1 MTARAELPKNVRQYK
16 PAGPV
21 AASFLRDQVSDVRA
35 ILGPVGGG
43 KSSTCVFDLIRSAC
57 LMPEVNDP
65 PPPGV
70 DGVIRFK
77 VAVIGQT
84 YGQMER
90 NLFPT
95 WKRWLPADG
104 ANWTEAD
111 FTGGGGR
118 QAIHKIEWDIPRGNR
133 RVRVFFEAVFAAL
146 GEHVVEDFM
155 RGFEPTC
162 FWFYEVDLLPES
174 CIPQAILR
182 LGRYPAVG
190 DLKPSTPLRGFPGF
204 TRGRLP
210 EGKTYEQLPP
220 NTLYR
225 SFIICDLNAPDVDSW
240 FYKLFEE
247 DCPPGFKLYKQ
258 PSGLSPQAENI
269 ANLPPGYYQR
279 QITVLRD
286 KHLIQRMVHAQYAPS
301 RDGEP
306 VFPEYQDEL
315 FYAGENIV
323 PYEGVDIELG
333 LDGGLG
339 NPAAVFNQVLPN
351 GQFVTLAE
359 VVPGRM
365 SAKRFAAEVKREL
378 AELSVLAGRPLRIAR
393 GYADPATFNGADKE
407 DGELAWAEQVSL
419 ALEIPIEPA
428 PSNEITLRLDAVRD
442 EMVIEGGIPRTRIS
456 RRCKKLRKAYASHYC
471 YKIDKATGKTAAEA
485 KPHKNEYSH
494 VADADQYHKLGKKGR
509 YGVIGQAGAKSGPG
523 TERRLPGAVAQQNR
537 TVVVKSSFLSG
548 R

>member
-1 MTARAELPKNVRQYK
+1 MARAELPANIRRYK

-21 AASFLRDQVSDVRA
+21 SAAFLRDQQHRVRA

-43 KSSTCVFDLIRSAC
+43 KSSTCVFDLLRAAT
-57 LMPEVNDP
+57 LMPEVKDP

-104 ANWTEAD
+104 ANWTEAE

-118 QAIHKIEWDIPRGNR
+118 QAVHKIEWDTLRGNR

-162 FWFYEVDLLPES
+162 FWFYEVDLLPET
-174 CIPQAILR
+174 CIDQGFLR

-190 DLKPSTPLRGFPGF
+190 DLHPRTPVKGYPNHTLSN
-204 TRGRLP
+204 
-210 EGKTYEQLPP
+210 LPP
-220 NTLYR
+220 DVRYQDLPWDAFYR

-240 FYKLFEE
+240 FYKKFEE
-247 DCPPGFKLYKQ
+247 DCPKNFKLYKQ
-258 PSGLSPQAENI
+258 PGARKPNAENL
-269 ANLPPGYYQR
+269 ANLSPGYYAS
-279 QITVLRD
+279 QIETLKD
-286 KHLIQRMVHAQYAPS
+286 KHLIKRMIDAEYAPS

-306 VFPEYQDEL
+306 VFPEYQDDL
-315 FYAGENIV
+315 FYAAEDIV
-323 PYEGVDIELG
+323 PYEGIDIELG

-378 AELSVLAGRPLRIAR
+378 AELSVLAKRPLRIAR

-442 EMVIEGGIPRTRIS
+442 EMVVEGGVARTRIS

-509 YGVIGQAGAKSGPG
+509 YGVISQAGARSGPG
-523 TERRLPGAVAQQNR
+523 ASRRLPGAQAGG
-537 TVVVKSSFLSG
+537 TVVVKSKFLSG
-548 R
+548 T

>member
-1 MTARAELPKNVRQYK
+1 MAELPPNVRQYK

-21 AASFLRDQVSDVRA
+21 AAAFLRDQTNDVRA
-35 ILGPVGGG
+35 LLGPVGGG

-57 LMPEVNDP
+57 LMPELNEAP
-65 PPPGV
+65 PAGV

-104 ANWTEAD
+104 ANWTEAE

-118 QAIHKIEWDIPRGNR
+118 QANHRIEWDIMRGNR
-133 RVRVFFEAVFAAL
+133 RLRVYFEAVFAAL

-162 FWFYEVDLLPES
+162 FWFYEVDLLPDA
-174 CIPQAILR
+174 CISQAILR
-182 LGRYPAVG
+182 LGRFPSVAM
-190 DLKPSTPLRGFPGF
+190 LKPSTPLRGFPGY
-204 TRGRLP
+204 TLGRLP
-210 EGKTYEQLPP
+210 PGMTYEQLPP

-247 DCPPGFKLYKQ
+247 ECPPGFKLYKQ
-258 PSGLSPQAENI
+258 PSGLSPNAENLH
-269 ANLPPGYYQR
+269 NLPPGYYQR

-286 KHLIQRMVHAQYAPS
+286 KNLVTRMVHAKYAPS

-306 VFPEYQDEL
+306 VYPEYQDDL
-315 FYAGENIV
+315 FYSPTDII
-323 PYEGVDIELG
+323 PYDRIDIELG

-359 VVPGRM
+359 CAPGRM
-365 SAKRFAAEVKREL
+365 SAKRFAKEIKREL
-378 AELSVLAGRPLRIAR
+378 AELSELAKRPLSIAR
-393 GYADPATFNGADKE
+393 GYADPAAFFGADKE
-407 DGELAWAEQVSL
+407 DGELAWAEQVM
-419 ALEIPIEPA
+419 AELEIPIEPA

-442 EMVIEGGIPRTRIS
+442 ELVVEGGIPRTMIS

-471 YKIDKATGKTAAEA
+471 YKIDRATGKTSAEA
-485 KPHKNEYSH
+485 KPHKGEYSH
-494 VADADQYHKLGKKGR
+494 IADADQYHKLGKKGR
-509 YGVIGQAGAKSGPG
+509 YGVIRPDRAHEGPGAKRRTPRADSGN
-523 TERRLPGAVAQQNR
+523 E
-537 TVVVKSSFLSG
+537 TVILSSSFISG
-548 R
+548 RG